1 VHQFVWRS
9 LREDDGQDLVE
20 YAFLLAFIALLCIL
34 AIKELGTV
42 INDTYGTVS
51 TSFVDSVS

>member
-1 VHQFVWRS
+1 M
-9 LREDDGQDLVE
+9 VE